1 MHNTLLSHPAGD
13 TAAAAASMATK
24 SADSASSV
32 LIVEAA
38 AAVTRGGG
46 VGVGGSA
53 AEGAGQEEEEEEA
66 RDYPL
71 SDSLHL
77 DSFQGNKHVHT
88 SLSRSPHISRSLQNI
103 TNSTS

>member
-24 SADSASSV
+24 SADSASSL

-38 AAVTRGGG
+38 AAAVTR
-46 VGVGGSA
+46 GVGGSA
-53 AEGAGQEEEEEEA
+53 AEGAGQEEEEEA